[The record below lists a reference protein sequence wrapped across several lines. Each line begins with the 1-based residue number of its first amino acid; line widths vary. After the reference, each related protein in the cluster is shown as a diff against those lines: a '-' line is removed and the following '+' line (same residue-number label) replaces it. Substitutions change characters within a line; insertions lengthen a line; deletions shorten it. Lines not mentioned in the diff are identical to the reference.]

1 MPMPVAVLYQALPPP
16 SIGGVRKPAKPGGY
30 ADSGADIAVALRRA
44 GVAVVTP
51 VATPR
56 ASHDRDWVFGDDAAG
71 IAAARAA
78 GAQVLW
84 ANTVLYRDHPISE
97 AAVGMLVVGQH
108 PARMEQLDDKF
119 ATNAWLRG
127 NGLPVVPARLIAAAG
142 VTPAANPGTGP
153 VVLGLGAVA
162 AGGVPAADGDDGF
175 GWPMVVKPVRG
186 RGSQGVARVDD
197 PAGLQAVAAASLASG
212 LYGDRLILEPFLS
225 GAELTVAVMPP
236 GDYVIGGA
244 LRHMRRHWSLPPVLR
259 HGHDG
264 GIAPYSG
271 NVAVAA
277 NSRVATPDEAAAPAL
292 RAVADACAA
301 AGDLVGSRAVIRI
314 DARADAAGRF
324 LLFDLNT
331 KPNLTGAGRPGRDDQ
346 DSLVVL
352 AGQGIGWSY
361 GDLLTA
367 LIGCAWRMPG

>member
-162 AGGVPAADGDDGF
+162 AGACPRRMGMTGSDGR
-175 GWPMVVKPVRG
+175 WWSSRC
-186 RGSQGVARVDD
+186 A
-197 PAGLQAVAAASLASG
+197 AVAARGCPGGRSGRLAGGGGGQSG
-212 LYGDRLILEPFLS
+212 VRAVWRPADPGAVPVRRGTDRGGD
-225 GAELTVAVMPP
+225 AA